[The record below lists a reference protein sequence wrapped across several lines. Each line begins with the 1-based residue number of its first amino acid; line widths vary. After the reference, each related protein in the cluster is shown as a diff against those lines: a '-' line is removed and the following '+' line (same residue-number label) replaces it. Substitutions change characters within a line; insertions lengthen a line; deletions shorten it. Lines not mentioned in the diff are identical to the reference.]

1 MTKQRAWRENA
12 NFDVLQKHTRLSLG
26 ALTLVY
32 VHMQIASKGGSV
44 NDIGR
49 CGRSVVRGRRR
60 RVDYDLVV
68 EAEFLPPPL
77 QTLQTLLPMPPLQQR
92 LPQALQQRAEA
103 PPYPHTAVRQC
114 WDALACTFLCP
125 CVLRVRGQFSQQ

>member
-32 VHMQIASKGGSV
+32 VHMQIASKGDPV

-49 CGRSVVRGRRR
+49 CGRSVIRGRRR

-68 EAEFLPPPL
+68 IIREAEFLPPPL
-77 QTLQTLLPMPPLQQR
+77 QTLSSDSPSH
-92 LPQALQQRAEA
+92 AA
-103 PPYPHTAVRQC
+103 TA
-114 WDALACTFLCP
+114 AASATGAATAC
-125 CVLRVRGQFSQQ
+125 